1 MNEEAVNSYFL
12 SLPEAW
18 LDYPFGDDVRV
29 YKVKNKMFG
38 TMGWEDGLA
47 RINLKCDPAEAEML
61 RQIFESVLPGYHMN
75 KVHWNTV
82 LLDGGVPQ
90 GETERMIDHSYGL
103 VVKKMTKADRLSLEV
118 VYGKDTLYRGL
129 KQN

>member
-1 MNEEAVNSYFL
+1 MSEEGVHDYFL
-12 SLPEAW
+12 SLPETW

-61 RQIFESVLPGYHMN
+61 RQIFASVLPGYHMN

-82 LLDGGVPQ
+82 LLDGNVPK
-90 GETERMIDHSYGL
+90 GEIERMIDHSYGL
-103 VVKKMTKADRLSLEV
+103 VIKKMTKAERLSLEV
-118 VYGKDTLYRGL
+118 TYGKDLLYRGL

>member
-1 MNEEAVNSYFL
+1 MNEEAINSYFL
-12 SLPEAW
+12 SLPEVW

-47 RINLKCDPAEAEML
+47 RINLKCDPAEDEML
-61 RQIFESVLPGYHMN
+61 RQIFSSVLPGYHMN

-118 VYGKDTLYRGL
+118 AYGKETLYRGL